1 MIHQK
6 KKIALDNFQ
15 TAVFVKPSF
24 CYFVMWQVNN
34 CLSYHCSLLA
44 PLDFW
49 FVLSTLLSIASSF
62 TTVEWIAK
70 YPLKFHYF
78 FL

>member
-44 PLDFW
+44 PLDFC
-49 FVLSTLLSIASSF
+49 FVLSTLLSIDSSF
-62 TTVEWIAK
+62 TTVEWVAK